1 VTFTLKFEEEA
12 RAEWDKLDK
21 SVREPLKKK
30 LEKRLEHP
38 HVENERLAGRLKHC
52 YKIKHNKT
60 GHRLIYQVID
70 DEVVVLVLAIDKREN
85 LDAYLSAAS
94 RIKP

>member
-12 RAEWDKLDK
+12 RAEWD
-21 SVREPLKKK
+21 
-30 LEKRLEHP
+30 
-38 HVENERLAGRLKHC
+38 KHC